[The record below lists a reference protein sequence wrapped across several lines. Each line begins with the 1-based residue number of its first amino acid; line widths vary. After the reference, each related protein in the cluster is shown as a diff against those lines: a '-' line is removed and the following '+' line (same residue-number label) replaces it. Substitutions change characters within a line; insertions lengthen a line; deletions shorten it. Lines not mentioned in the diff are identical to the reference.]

1 MLRVMGRALGSL
13 YGLCALAIFC
23 LMFALAALLAVIV
36 PRLRWRRTLTHQ
48 LARVAVVLFGLRL
61 STTGLERLPSGSCVV
76 VANHESY
83 LDGVLLKAVLPPRF
97 SFVIKREA
105 ASLPVAGFLLR
116 RIGSV
121 FVDRNTRGG
130 RQRDARRVLEH
141 AELGHSLVFFPEGTF
156 DETAGLKRFHVGA
169 FTAAVRGGMP
179 LVPVVIRGA
188 RRAMPPGAYFP
199 RAGRI
204 ELEVLDPLPADGPD
218 VSADR
223 LRDEARRRMLA
234 RLDLPDLAAG
244 PPSPHAD
251 VDAGRNPA

>member
-1 MLRVMGRALGSL
+1 MLRPMGRALGSL
-13 YGLCALAIFC
+13 YGLCALAVFC
-23 LMFALAALLAVIV
+23 LMFALAALLAVII
-36 PRLRWRRTLTHQ
+36 PRLRWRRALTHQ

-61 STTGLERLPSGSCVV
+61 STTGLDRLPSGSCVV

-156 DETAGLKRFHVGA
+156 DETVGLKRFHVGA

-188 RRAMPPGAYFP
+188 RRAMAPGAFFP

-204 ELEVLDPLPADGPD
+204 ELEVLDPLPADAPD
-218 VSADR
+218 ESADR

-234 RLDLPDLAAG
+234 RLDVPDLAADG
-244 PPSPHAD
+244 HA
-251 VDAGRNPA
+251 VQPDAGDAAR